1 MNETLNNVETQPCF
15 IHGVMCRIFGH
26 KWKYNFP
33 SLPNKAI
40 CTRCKAKAKLDLHTL
55 EWESIKTFEG
65 EKRTDDELC
74 RAWVS

>member
-1 MNETLNNVETQPCF
+1 MNETLNNAEKPPCF

-40 CTRCKAKAKLDLHTL
+40 CTRCKAKAKLNLRTL
-55 EWESIKTFEG
+55 EWESIKAFEG

>member
-1 MNETLNNVETQPCF
+1 MKQSIEQGENKPCT
-15 IHGVMCRIFGH
+15 IHGVMCCIFGH

-55 EWESIKTFEG
+55 DWKSVKTFEG

-74 RAWVS
+74 RAWGF

>member
-1 MNETLNNVETQPCF
+1 MNETLNNAQNPPCF

-40 CTRCKAKAKLDLHTL
+40 CTRCKAKEKLDLYTL

-65 EKRTDDELC
+65 EKRTDEELC